1 MSATVTAYVALGGNL
16 GDRAATLAAAAE
28 RIDLL
33 DGVRVT
39 KRSSLIETEP
49 VGPAGQPNYL
59 NGCVEIETT
68 LSAREL
74 LARLQE
80 IESVLGRD
88 RHSEPRWGARSC
100 DLDILLMGE
109 LIVDT
114 PELTI
119 PHPRLHERAFAVR
132 PLAEIAPDVI
142 HPILGKSA
150 AQMLAELEPTE

>member
-16 GDRAATLAAAAE
+16 GDCAATLAAAAE

>member
-1 MSATVTAYVALGGNL
+1 MSATVTAYVALGGTL